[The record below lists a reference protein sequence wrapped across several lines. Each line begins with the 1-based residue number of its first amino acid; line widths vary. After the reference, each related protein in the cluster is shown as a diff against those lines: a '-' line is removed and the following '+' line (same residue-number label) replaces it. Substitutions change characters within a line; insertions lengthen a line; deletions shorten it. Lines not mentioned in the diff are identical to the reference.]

1 MEHMSEVL
9 KILDGALKANA
20 SMAGNYAGLLA
31 DKLERNGEREDA
43 LRIRDR
49 LARAPSAMAFAQD
62 GSRMATGV
70 PTDTES
76 RLETVDVSY
85 PQLQEKGLHLPSAAA
100 KRVQEFVGSVSN
112 YDRLAAAGVASVNR
126 LFLYGPPGTG
136 KTLTARWLASK
147 LALPLAT
154 VRCDTLISSLLG
166 QTSRNL
172 RRVFDFAEQTPCVLL
187 LDEFDALASA
197 RGNERDV
204 GELQRIVIA
213 LLQNIDAL
221 PGHTVVVAATNFAQ
235 GIDPAVWRRF
245 PFQIPFTVPDASLRE
260 ALWKTM
266 LRDFAPA
273 SLHWD
278 ELVSLS
284 EGISG
289 AVIEQVCQDAIRTAI
304 LAGHSEAD
312 TTEILRRLGLAI
324 SLLNGHH
331 LPSIED
337 EVRWL
342 RQWRGEAFSLRELAR
357 LYAVSTRQISNM
369 LRGPDAGETASKTT
383 KRPGKPR

>member
-1 MEHMSEVL
+1 
-9 KILDGALKANA
+9 
-20 SMAGNYAGLLA
+20 
-31 DKLERNGEREDA
+31 
-43 LRIRDR
+43 
-49 LARAPSAMAFAQD
+49 MAFAQD
-62 GSRMATGV
+62 GSRMATAV

-76 RLETVDVSY
+76 RLETVDISY
-85 PQLQEKGLHLPSAAA
+85 PPLQENGFHLPSAAA
-100 KRVQEFVGSVSN
+100 KRVQEFIGSVSN
-112 YDRLAAAGVASVNR
+112 YDRLAAAGVVSVNR

-136 KTLTARWLASK
+136 KTMTARWLASK

-187 LDEFDALASA
+187 LDE
-197 RGNERDV
+197 
-204 GELQRIVIA
+204 
-213 LLQNIDAL
+213 IDAL

-245 PFQIPFTVPDASLRE
+245 PFQIPFAVPDASLRE
-260 ALWKTM
+260 ALWKMM

-278 ELVSLS
+278 ELVSFS

-304 LAGHSEAD
+304 LAGQSEAD

-369 LRGPDAGETASKTT
+369 LRGPNAGKTASKTT
-383 KRPGKPR
+383 KRSSKPR

>member
-1 MEHMSEVL
+1 MEHLSEVL

-31 DKLERNGEREDA
+31 DKLERSGAREDA
-43 LRIRDR
+43 VRIRER
-49 LARAPSAMAFAQD
+49 LSRAPAAMAYAQD
-62 GSRMATGV
+62 GSRMASAV
-70 PTDTES
+70 PMDADS
-76 RLETVDVSY
+76 RLETVDISY
-85 PQLQEKGLHLPSAAA
+85 SEVQADNFHLPSAAA
-100 KRVQEFVGSVSN
+100 RRFQEFVSAVTH

-126 LFLYGPPGTG
+126 ILLHGPPGTG
-136 KTLTARWLASK
+136 KTMTARRLANELK
-147 LALPLAT
+147 LPLAT

-221 PGHTVVVAATNFAQ
+221 PGHVVVVAATNFAQ
-235 GIDPAVWRRF
+235 GIDAAVWRRF
-245 PFQIPFTVPDASLRE
+245 PYQISFSNPDPALRE
-260 ALWKTM
+260 ALWKSM

-273 SLHWD
+273 GLHWD
-278 ELVSLS
+278 ELVRCSD
-284 EGISG
+284 GVSG
-289 AVIEQVCQDAIRTAI
+289 AIIEQVCQDAIRTAVM
-304 LAGHSEAD
+304 AETPKAD
-312 TTEILRRLGLAI
+312 PAEILRRLGIAI
-324 SLLNGHH
+324 SSLRGHH

-342 RQWRGEAFSLRELAR
+342 RAWQEEAFSQRELAR

-369 LRGPDAGETASKTT
+369 LRGQNAGKTEVEE
-383 KRPGKPR
+383 RRSV

>member
-1 MEHMSEVL
+1 MSEVL

-31 DKLERNGEREDA
+31 DKLERSGEREDA

-62 GSRMATGV
+62 GSRMTTAV

-76 RLETVDVSY
+76 RLDTVDISY
-85 PQLQEKGLHLPSAAA
+85 PALQAEGFHLPSAAA
-100 KRVQEFVGSVSN
+100 KRLQEFVATVAN
-112 YDRLAAAGVASVNR
+112 YDRLAAAGIASVSR
-126 LFLYGPPGTG
+126 LLLYGPPGTG
-136 KTLTARWLASK
+136 KTMTARQLASE

-172 RRVFDFAEQTPCVLL
+172 RRVFDFAEQTPSVLL

-245 PFQIPFTVPDASLRE
+245 PFQIPFSMPDASLRR

-266 LRDFAPA
+266 LRNFAPA

-278 ELVSLS
+278 ELVHSS
-284 EGISG
+284 EGVSG
-289 AVIEQVCQDAIRTAI
+289 AIIEQVCNDAIRTAI
-304 LAGHSEAD
+304 LAGQPEAD
-312 TTEILRRLGLAI
+312 PTEILRRLGIAI
-324 SLLNGHH
+324 SLMNGHH

-342 RQWRGEAFSLRELAR
+342 RQWRSEAFSLRELAR
-357 LYAVSTRQISNM
+357 LYEVSTRQISNM
-369 LRGPDAGETASKTT
+369 LRGQNAAKGT
-383 KRPGKPR
+383 GKKNRSG